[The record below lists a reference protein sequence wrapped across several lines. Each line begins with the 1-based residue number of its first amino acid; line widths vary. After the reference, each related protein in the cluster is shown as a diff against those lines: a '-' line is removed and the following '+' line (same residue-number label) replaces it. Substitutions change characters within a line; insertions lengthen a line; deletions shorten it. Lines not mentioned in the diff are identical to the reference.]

1 MTDNEIIKA
10 LGRCVQYR
18 TTDVRTYK
26 GLPLEVF
33 SQAVLDLI
41 NLQKAEIE
49 RLQNLLQVV

>member
-1 MTDNEIIKA
+1 MEDREIVKA
-10 LGRCVQYR
+10 LECCVQYR

-41 NLQKAEIE
+41 NRQKEQIKE
-49 RLQNLLQVV
+49 LNKMKVK